1 MINLQYKSKFE
12 PEQQLEPMI
21 SQQSRPTPSSLP
33 LSRRISSIFKEFVT
47 GMKLAHLQSGNK
59 NIEIDVL
66 ISHNLRLLHKR
77 LLQVPEYMD
86 SFNDITRTG
95 NNPDT
100 LWQSLFEERDVK
112 CGFLTIQPH
121 QDMPCYCHP
130 GMNSMYLVLAGNAGL
145 NEYALQAVN
154 NEQVNFDITS
164 SRDLTTGDTISFSAD
179 NTRLTNL
186 NTADEACILLN
197 VQLSWQHKLNS

>member
-12 PEQQLEPMI
+12 PEQQLGHMI
-21 SQQSRPTPSSLP
+21 SQQSRLTPSSLP

-47 GMKLAHLQSGNK
+47 GMKLAHLQSDNK
-59 NIEIDVL
+59 NIEMDVL
-66 ISHNLRLLHKR
+66 VSHNLRLLHKR
-77 LLQVPEYMD
+77 LLQVPEYID
-86 SFNDITRTG
+86 SFNDITLTE
-95 NNPDT
+95 NKPNA
-100 LWQSLFEERDVK
+100 LWHSLFEERDVT
-112 CGFLTIQPH
+112 CGFLTIPPH

-130 GMNSMYLVLAGNAGL
+130 GMNSMYLVLAGEARL
-145 NEYALQAVN
+145 NEYALQAAN

-164 SRDLTTGDTISFSAD
+164 SRDLKMSDTISFSTD

-186 NTADEACILLN
+186 NTVDEACVLFN